1 MRYPTLII
9 IALTFSF
16 GATADSSKLAV
27 CSDTK
32 GFFYD
37 FKIQQVSENEFK
49 ERGELKK
56 YELAEKSFIGT
67 KYYFKPEKEDKYF
80 TELASVI
87 EVSPFGNITS
97 YKSKGSGIMSYR
109 QFRNRKKITAYY
121 ECENL

>member
-9 IALTFSF
+9 LALTFSC

-27 CSDTK
+27 CSHTK
-32 GFFYD
+32 GFYHD

-49 ERGELKK
+49 KRGELNK

-80 TELASVI
+80 TTMASVI

-97 YKSKGSGIMSYR
+97 YKTKGSGIMSYR
-109 QFRNRKKITAYY
+109 QFRNRKKIDSYF

>member
-9 IALTFSF
+9 LALTFSC
-16 GATADSSKLAV
+16 GANADSSKLAV
-27 CSDTK
+27 CSHK
-32 GFFYD
+32 EGFFSD

-49 ERGELKK
+49 KGGELKK

-67 KYYFKPEKEDKYF
+67 KYYFKPEKEYKYF
-80 TELASVI
+80 THMASVI

-97 YKSKGSGIMSYR
+97 FKTKGSGIFSYR
-109 QFRNRKKITAYY
+109 QFRNRKKVTGYY